1 MNVIGIAIGATG
13 LLLLCMFMWML
24 ALQLR
29 KKRLEQERKERE
41 IAYRKAMEKNRKQEH
56 EDRIHKAESG
66 HIPTILFLAKE
77 AERSRLKE
85 ALYWYNKAARLDNVT
100 GMYGVVRISNK
111 MNQDLVLREEAK
123 FWQTCIPAMEGS
135 IPHKFEMATA
145 LFYGRGTDQNIGKA
159 IQILKQAAEQN
170 YVDALIFLG
179 DWYASPHNPEPKP
192 SLSTEYYQK
201 AAALRN
207 NEGRMKLGLNYIHGI
222 GVASNH
228 ARGCYW
234 LERAAE
240 KGYTDAMY
248 NAGEAWMNHR
258 PNGNAIAYI
267 WLFLAGQLGH
277 EPARVLRDQVA
288 LNLGVDT
295 VVGLQSLSKPILKKI
310 KDKKVSKHAVIKAL
324 NKLYKRNIP
333 LEEKE
338 VLGSQATEELELDLS
353 QEPLVSPDDG
363 SDPQPENDAQPA
375 IKEKLDFSQSNI
387 DKA

>member
-13 LLLLCMFMWML
+13 LLLLGMFIWML

-85 ALYWYNKAARLDNVT
+85 ALYWYDKAARLDSVT

-111 MNQDLVLREEAK
+111 MNQDLVLKEEAK
-123 FWQTCIPAMEGS
+123 FWQICISAMEGS
-135 IPHKFEMATA
+135 VPHKFEMAMA
-145 LFYGRGTDQNIGKA
+145 FFYGRGTDENIGKA

-170 YVDALIFLG
+170 YIDALIFLG
-179 DWYASPHNPEPKP
+179 DWYASSHNPDPKP
-192 SLSTEYYQK
+192 RLSTEYYHK
-201 AAALRN
+201 AAVLRS

-222 GVASNH
+222 GVAADH
-228 ARGCYW
+228 AKGCYW

-240 KGYTDAMY
+240 KGHSDAMY

-267 WLFLAGQLGH
+267 WLFLAGHCGH

-288 LNLGVDT
+288 LNIGVDT

-310 KDKKVSKHAVIKAL
+310 KDKKVSKHSVIKAL

-338 VLGSQATEELELDLS
+338 VLGNQVAEEIELDLL
-353 QEPLVSPDDG
+353 QEPLTSSDDVSEVQPD
-363 SDPQPENDAQPA
+363 

>member
-13 LLLLCMFMWML
+13 LLLLCLFMWML

-41 IAYRKAMEKNRKQEH
+41 VAYRKAMEKNRKQEQ
-56 EDRIHKAESG
+56 EERVYKAENG
-66 HIPTILFLAKE
+66 HVPTILFLAKE
-77 AERSRLKE
+77 AERSRPKE
-85 ALYWYNKAARLDNVT
+85 ALYWYNKAARLDNVN

-135 IPHKFEMATA
+135 IPHKFEMALA
-145 LFYGRGTDQNIGKA
+145 LFYGRGTEQNIGKA
-159 IQILKQAAEQN
+159 IQVMKQAAEQN
-170 YVDALIFLG
+170 YLDALIFLG
-179 DWYASPHNPEPKP
+179 DWFASAHNPEPNP
-192 SLSTEYYQK
+192 RLSTEYYQQ
-201 AAALRN
+201 AASQRS
-207 NEGRMKLGLNYIHGI
+207 NEGRMKLGLNYIRGI
-222 GVASNH
+222 GVTANFS
-228 ARGCYW
+228 RGCYW

-248 NAGEAWMNHR
+248 SAGEAWMDQR
-258 PNGNAIAYI
+258 PNGNSIAYI

-277 EPARVLRDQVA
+277 EQARILRDQVA
-288 LNLGVDT
+288 LSIGVDT

-310 KDKKVSKHAVIKAL
+310 RDNKVSKHAVIKAL

-333 LEEKE
+333 LQEQD
-338 VLGSQATEELELDLS
+338 VLGEEEIELDL
-353 QEPLVSPDDG
+353 VSEVPPIVEE
-363 SDPQPENDAQPA
+363 SVEAVPSESEV
-375 IKEKLDFSQSNI
+375 KEKLDFSQSNI